1 MAATKSTLIVLF
13 LGVLAAV
20 AWAAP
25 PSLMF
30 DGKIVSV
37 DKDKLVLS
45 AGTEQPEFV
54 IAKTT
59 KITLNGK
66 ESNAGE
72 LMAGQT
78 AKIAAERD
86 EAKLRAVSITAFS
99 PK

>member
-1 MAATKSTLIVLF
+1 MNSTKHTWLVLS
-13 LGVLAAV
+13 LVLV
-20 AWAAP
+20 ACSVWAAP

-45 AGTEQPEFV
+45 AGSEQPEFV
-54 IAKTT
+54 IAKTK
-59 KITLNGK
+59 KIRLNGK

-78 AKIAAERD
+78 AKIAAERED
-86 EAKLRAVSITAFS
+86 AKLRAVTITAFS